1 MTRFLLDTNIISDLL
16 RNPRGR
22 VAARI
27 AEVGERQVCTSI
39 IVAAELRYGTAK
51 RGSAR
56 LSEQLA
62 GYLGALDV
70 LPFEGPADVLYGEL
84 RTRLEQSGKPIGA
97 NDMLIAAQALALQYP
112 LVTDN
117 EREFSRVEGLTV
129 ENWLR

>member
-22 VAARI
+22 VAVRI
-27 AEVGERQVCTSI
+27 AAVGEGQVCTSV
-39 IVAAELRYGTAK
+39 IVAAELRYGASKKSST
-51 RGSAR
+51 R

-97 NDMLIAAQALALQYP
+97 NDMLVAAHALALGFT

-117 EREFSRVEGLTV
+117 EREFSRIEGLAV